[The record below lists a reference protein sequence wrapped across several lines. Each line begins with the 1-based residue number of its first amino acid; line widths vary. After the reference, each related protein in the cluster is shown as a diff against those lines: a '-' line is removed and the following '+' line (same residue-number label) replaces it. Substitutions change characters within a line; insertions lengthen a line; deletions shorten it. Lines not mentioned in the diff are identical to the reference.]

1 MRTGAD
7 IWYLSAAGVFFGL
20 FVLDVLLGKAAL
32 AYGFEPIL
40 KLGDVG
46 EFLMLLAAVI
56 CFMIEALRCESKQAG
71 SKTKPANT
79 AEEENA

>member
-1 MRTGAD
+1 MKKGVD

-32 AYGFEPIL
+32 SFGFEPIL

-56 CFMIEALRCESKQAG
+56 CFMIEALRCEAQQAG
-71 SKTKPANT
+71 SKTKTANT